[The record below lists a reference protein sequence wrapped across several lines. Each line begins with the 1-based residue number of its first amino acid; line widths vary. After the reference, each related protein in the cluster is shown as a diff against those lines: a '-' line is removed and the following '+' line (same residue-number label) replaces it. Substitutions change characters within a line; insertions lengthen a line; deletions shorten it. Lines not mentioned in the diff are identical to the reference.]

1 MSSIYYYHQIAF
13 GRVSMAAK
21 PSVFR
26 ADNPLPPDLSTD
38 RSIYR
43 RGGAGGSSSASRRR
57 DLVFVVNPRGLSL
70 SLSLSLSRSL
80 ELIRSS
86 NFVGFGEMD

>member
-13 GRVSMAAK
+13 GRVAMAAK

-26 ADNPLPPDLSTD
+26 ADHPLPPDLSTD
-38 RSIYR
+38 RSIYP
-43 RGGAGGSSSASRRR
+43 SSASRRR

-70 SLSLSLSRSL
+70 SLSLSLVL